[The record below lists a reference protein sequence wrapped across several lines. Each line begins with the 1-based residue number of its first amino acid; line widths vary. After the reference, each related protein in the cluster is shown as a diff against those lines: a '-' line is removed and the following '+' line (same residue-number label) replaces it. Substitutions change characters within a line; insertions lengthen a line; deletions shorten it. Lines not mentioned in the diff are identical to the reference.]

1 MALEG
6 TLQDFA
12 LVDILQLIGMQRK
25 TGTLTLSRNEE
36 TITVVLQDGNVVWAS
51 QSEDVFE
58 SRLGRI
64 LVSRGLIAKQRWDEA
79 RQLQARKGQAL
90 IPFLLEGQWI
100 SPRDCE
106 RVVQREVLETIYR
119 ALRWGDGKYSFVAQ
133 ERVNLNR
140 GQIPPVGTETI
151 LLEAVRQIDEWPLV
165 EQRLQS
171 LDMIVR
177 RGSKSAYREQVAPE
191 GLAVLE
197 LVDGNRSARE
207 IAELSDAAEFDVYK
221 AIADLL
227 AAGAL
232 ELEKPAET
240 TQAARAA
247 RVPKKLPSWVYQV
260 ALAAIALVSLGL
272 QFAFGYDPLYLLPSR
287 HSPGQAEIQA
297 RKLSLAEMEIPR
309 ALDLYLLV
317 RGRYP
322 DTLEQLHDEGLLTE
336 TLHDPW
342 NRPWVYEQQQSTYRL
357 VSRGPD
363 GRIGTPDDLHISPS
377 N

>member
-25 TGTLTLSRNEE
+25 TGTLTLSRKEQ

-51 QSEDVFE
+51 PSDDVFE

-64 LVSRGLIAKQRWDEA
+64 LVHRGLIAKQRWDEA
-79 RQLQARKGQAL
+79 RQLQARKGQPL
-90 IPFLLEGQWI
+90 IPFLLEAQWI

-106 RVVQREVLETIYR
+106 RVVQREALETIYR
-119 ALRWGDGKYSFVAQ
+119 ALRWGDGKYSFNAQ
-133 ERVNLNR
+133 ERVNLSR

-165 EQRLQS
+165 EQRIQS
-171 LDMIVR
+171 LDMVVR
-177 RGSKSAYREQVAPE
+177 RSSKSAYREQVAPE
-191 GLAVLE
+191 GLDVLE
-197 LVDGNRSARE
+197 LVDGKRSARE
-207 IAELSDAAEFDVYK
+207 IAELSDVAEFDVYK

-247 RVPKKLPSWVYQV
+247 RVPRKLPSWVYQG

-287 HSPGQAEIQA
+287 HSSGQAEIQA
-297 RKLSLAEMEIPR
+297 RKFNLAEMEIPR
-309 ALDLYLLV
+309 GLDLYLLL

-322 DTLEQLHDEGLLTE
+322 DTLEQLGDEGLLTGR
-336 TLHDPW
+336 LHDPW
-342 NRPWVYEQQQSTYRL
+342 GRPWVYEQRQSTYRL